1 MTTSVAN
8 FRCLCKTNIRGGVNV
23 SVVGEKARKRTEQM
37 FLENCL

>member
-8 FRCLCKTNIRGGVNV
+8 FRCLCKTIRGGLNV